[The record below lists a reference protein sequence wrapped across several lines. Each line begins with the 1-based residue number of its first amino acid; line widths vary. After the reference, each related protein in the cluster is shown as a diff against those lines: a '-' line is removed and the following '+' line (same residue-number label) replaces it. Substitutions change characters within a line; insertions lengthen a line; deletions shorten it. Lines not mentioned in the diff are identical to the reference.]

1 MATRDELDE
10 RDAVPE
16 GDECPTC
23 GNADMD
29 TLGWVVSLDDDDTV
43 ECENC
48 GTVYTPGN

>member
-16 GDECPTC
+16 GYECPSC
-23 GNADMD
+23 GNADMGTLCWDEYGD
-29 TLGWVVSLDDDDTV
+29 TL
-43 ECENC
+43 ECGDC

>member
-29 TLGWVVSLDDDDTV
+29 TLGWDEHGETV